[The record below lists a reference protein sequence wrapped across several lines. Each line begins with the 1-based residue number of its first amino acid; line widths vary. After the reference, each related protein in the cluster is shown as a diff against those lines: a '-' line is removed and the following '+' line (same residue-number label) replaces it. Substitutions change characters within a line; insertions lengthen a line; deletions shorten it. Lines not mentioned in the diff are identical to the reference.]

1 MTLEEYFGRW
11 MRVIDR
17 KELESVLNRLA
28 LEYRRKPICPTQSNV
43 FKAFEVCPYDKL
55 KVVMLGQD
63 FGNKL

>member
-17 KELESVLNRLA
+17 KELDSILNKLA
-28 LEYRRKPICPTQSNV
+28 LEYRRKPVCPTQSNV
-43 FKAFEVCPYDKL
+43 FKAFEVCPYDSL

-63 FGNKL
+63 F

>member
-28 LEYRRKPICPTQSNV
+28 LEYRRKPTCPTQSNV

>member
-11 MRVIDR
+11 MEVIDKR
-17 KELESVLNRLA
+17 ELESVLSKLGP
-28 LEYRRKPICPTQSNV
+28 EYKRKPICPAQNNV